1 MISRTTKIHSGAL
14 VGDIHS
20 IRAFSVAQRMSW
32 AANRETTREEDI
44 AYSLM
49 SLFDVHM
56 PLLYGEGRKAFIR
69 LQEEIM
75 KDWNDQSILA

>member
-1 MISRTTKIHSGAL
+1 
-14 VGDIHS
+14 
-20 IRAFSVAQRMSW
+20 MSW